1 MENNNNNKSD
11 FDGIVP
17 NKASDDP
24 RLIIKQDKRLL
35 SVFLI
40 VLVVLTLLSTL
51 IAIIAGFV
59 MSGASG
65 VIALFTGI
73 VGAGISI
80 LEIVI
85 LVMVAHNI
93 SRTTCAVMK
102 IADML
107 YEEKKTNN
115 SGENKDAN
123 N

>member
-1 MENNNNNKSD
+1 MMENNNKSD

-40 VLVVLTLLSTL
+40 VLVVLTLISTL

-59 MSGASG
+59 MSGTSG

-107 YEEKKTNN
+107 YEEKKSNN
-115 SGENKDAN
+115 NGESKDTDN
-123 N
+123 

>member
-1 MENNNNNKSD
+1 MMESNKKSD
-11 FDGIVP
+11 LDGIIP
-17 NKASDDP
+17 NNASDDP

-40 VLVVLTLLSTL
+40 VLIVLTLVSTL

-59 MSGASG
+59 LSGTQG
-65 VIALFTGI
+65 VIALFSGI
-73 VGAGISI
+73 ITAGISI

-107 YEEKKTNN
+107 YEEKKNTDN
-115 SGENKDAN
+115 GENKDTN

>member
-1 MENNNNNKSD
+1 MENNNKSD

-115 SGENKDAN
+115 SGEKKDAN